1 MSSNN
6 PNILVRLVLSS
17 LFAGEG
23 REKKRQR
30 NFPKVTQLV
39 RGRAETG
46 MQSSSGA
53 CAQKA
58 AAAFCWSCWNVIIYI
73 YTYIHIHIYT
83 YIFMDCST
91 PGFPVLHYLPE
102 FAQTH
107 VHWFDDGISSSVAPF
122 SSCPQSF
129 PALGSFPMNWLFAS
143 GDHSIGA
150 SASVSVLPM
159 NIQDWFH
166 LGLTDLIS

>member
-39 RGRAETG
+39 RGRAGTG

-58 AAAFCWSCWNVIIYI
+58 AAAFCWSCWNVLIYI
-73 YTYIHIHIYT
+73 YIHTYT
-83 YIFMDCST
+83 YIYIYLHGLQHTRLSCPSLPPRVCSNSC
-91 PGFPVLHYLPE
+91 PLIRWWHFILCCPLLLLPSIFPSTGVFSNELALCIRWPKQWS
-102 FAQTH
+102 FS
-107 VHWFDDGISSSVAPF
+107 FGISHSTEYLG
-122 SSCPQSF
+122 
-129 PALGSFPMNWLFAS
+129 AL
-143 GDHSIGA
+143 
-150 SASVSVLPM
+150 
-159 NIQDWFH
+159 
-166 LGLTDLIS
+166 